1 MSVVKVS
8 TKYAASFLDVV
19 VEKNLLDTVT
29 EEIIALLDILDKNSL
44 FKRVL
49 ENPVVKP
56 ALKEEII
63 TQIFGKRISKD
74 FFDFIIFII
83 KKSREDI
90 LYQILKRF
98 LELRDIHLGIVRVT
112 LTTPFEFTQ
121 TQLDTLQKTLE
132 DMLNKKIF
140 FTIKIDSSLIGGF
153 VANFG
158 DTIMDA
164 SVKNQLNKLR
174 KQFLRTGISVN

>member
-1 MSVVKVS
+1 M
-8 TKYAASFLDVV
+8 
-19 VEKNLLDTVT
+19 
-29 EEIIALLDILDKNSL
+29 DILDKNPL
-44 FKRVL
+44 FKRIL

-63 TQIFGKRISKD
+63 TQILGKRISED
-74 FFDFIIFII
+74 FFDFILFII

-90 LYQILKRF
+90 LYQILRRF

-112 LTTPFEFTQ
+112 LTTPFKFTQ

-140 FTIKIDSSLIGGF
+140 FTVKIDSSLIGGF
-153 VANFG
+153 IANFG
-158 DTIMDA
+158 DTIIDA
-164 SVKNQLNKLR
+164 SVKNQLDKLR